1 MPSFFQIALFALEM
15 QSDPSPCSIFQNE
28 IFSDR
33 IACYLTRLKQ
43 NIANC
48 TTDPRVEFFH
58 LSNRFY
64 VTSKFNAK
72 ISTTL
77 KLQNLGCGMWHW
89 NHCPFSA
96 STKNMNNTW
105 PWLLDTWTWLVNWWA
120 FVSLYS
126 ATFFIVCLYLSQKIC
141 RLSRCSTVERI
152 HSATFST
159 SCKRFA
165 PFCQIDLNN
174 FVPLHFPT
182 CCVFFCNHLAA
193 RLNLISSAT
202 FSICCNLCLQISI
215 GNIPFCRNDPLRYLF
230 HILYTFC
237 IFLSNRL
244 EKFCSTTF
252 SNLLCFFCNFLASRL
267 NLTSSATFS
276 NCCNLFLQISIGYIP
291 FCRTDQLRYLFH
303 ILYMFCIYYID

>member
-1 MPSFFQIALFALEM
+1 MLDVALE
-15 QSDPSPCSIFQNE
+15 SLPLF
-28 IFSDR
+28 R
-33 IACYLTRLKQ
+33 
-43 NIANC
+43 
-48 TTDPRVEFFH
+48 PRP
-58 LSNRFY
+58 R
-64 VTSKFNAK
+64 
-72 ISTTL
+72 
-77 KLQNLGCGMWHW
+77 
-89 NHCPFSA
+89 
-96 STKNMNNTW
+96 
-105 PWLLDTWTWLVNWWA
+105 TWTTPGLDSWTPGPGWSTDGLFGLWV
-120 FVSLYS
+120 
-126 ATFFIVCLYLSQKIC
+126 TFFIVCLYLSQKIC
-141 RLSRCSTVERI
+141 KLSRCSTVERI

-252 SNLLCFFCNFLASRL
+252 SNLLCLFCNFLASRL

-303 ILYMFCIYYID
+303 ILYIFCIYYIDLNGKKYILLSFPLAASICTAVLTVFLVNYPICT

>member
-1 MPSFFQIALFALEM
+1 MPSFLQIALFALEM
-15 QSDPSPCSIFQNE
+15 QSDPSPCSIFRNE

-48 TTDPRVEFFH
+48 TTELRVEFFH
-58 LSNRFY
+58 LSNRFN

-89 NHCPFSA
+89 NHWPFSA
-96 STKNMNNTW
+96 
-105 PWLLDTWTWLVNWWA
+105 LDQEHEQHLALTPGHLDLAGQLMGLWV
-120 FVSLYS
+120 FGSLYS

-182 CCVFFCNHLAA
+182 YCVFFCNNLAA

-252 SNLLCFFCNFLASRL
+252 SNLLCFFFVI
-267 NLTSSATFS
+267 FW
-276 NCCNLFLQISIGYIP
+276 P
-291 FCRTDQLRYLFH
+291 H
-303 ILYMFCIYYID
+303 V

>member
-1 MPSFFQIALFALEM
+1 MLTFLDVGFGGNMVQGFRLYDWWAMPSFLVIALFALEM
-15 QSDPSPCSIFQNE
+15 QSDPSPCSIFRNE

-105 PWLLDTWTWLVNWWA
+105 PWLLDTWAFGSLGHFIPPLSLLSVRIWA
-120 FVSLYS
+120 K
-126 ATFFIVCLYLSQKIC
+126 Q
-141 RLSRCSTVERI
+141 
-152 HSATFST
+152 
-159 SCKRFA
+159 FA
-165 PFCQIDLNN
+165 
-174 FVPLHFPT
+174 
-182 CCVFFCNHLAA
+182 
-193 RLNLISSAT
+193 
-202 FSICCNLCLQISI
+202 
-215 GNIPFCRNDPLRYLF
+215 
-230 HILYTFC
+230 
-237 IFLSNRL
+237 
-244 EKFCSTTF
+244 K
-252 SNLLCFFCNFLASRL
+252 
-267 NLTSSATFS
+267 
-276 NCCNLFLQISIGYIP
+276 
-291 FCRTDQLRYLFH
+291 
-303 ILYMFCIYYID
+303 